1 MKLFLSEL
9 RKLLGNWKIL
19 LIIAAAIAVN
29 IVFLI
34 VPEYEDF
41 SPAAYNLLWDKLKAL
56 PQSER
61 ADFVNER
68 IADSSNDSWFTG
80 IGNAEFGD
88 SFYEDQELLR
98 YVSKEIA
105 QTDSYSDY
113 LKKVDESAE
122 NLKAIAFFANENSY
136 NYRNIIKTQQDF
148 STLDA
153 SNVIS
158 DKSKGVLMAT
168 QFGVSDILMLF
179 LTLFFSVRLILSE
192 REKGYFPLIRATAN
206 GKKELGA
213 AKLFAFI
220 ISEIFAALFL
230 YGSGIVT
237 AEILYGM
244 GDLSRAVQSV
254 YGLFSCGD
262 AINVGTFL
270 IEFMLIK
277 LLFCTALSAAVF
289 MFSTLPL
296 GSAAIFAITF
306 AFVGAETVLYY
317 AIPATSVFAPLRQI
331 NLTAAADAAELVGKY
346 LNVNFFGFPVKGA
359 IVTAAATTIFAAI
372 CIVAGIMLFAGEVFE
387 KKHSAKRGL
396 LSGKNTSLAA
406 NELYK
411 SFIGGK
417 AIFVLIAAAVVAV
430 VLQKPVKPY
439 YGSTADYIYYSHISK
454 IQGEYTD
461 EKAEYIEGELEAA
474 YLDFSEQGSIKVEA
488 LERLK
493 GHAEYLKEKG
503 GYFIMDKG
511 YQMLTGE
518 DSVRVY
524 DRLAAA
530 VKVFVLIL
538 IASYSYTSE
547 YRFGAI
553 TLLRSS
559 PKGRFQTFLRKLLAM
574 VVCSVLILAIFDGIR
589 IFNILNT
596 WGTDYF
602 TAPTLSMEHLSG
614 ISIPI
619 VAYFILTEA
628 GRLVGMIA
636 VSAAMFFISKWVR
649 NYSAAVISSSVF
661 FVAPLVVSVMGFEF
675 MDYYLFNPLLIG
687 NVIG

>member
-1 MKLFLSEL
+1 MKLFLLEL
-9 RKLLGNWKIL
+9 RKLLGNCKIL

-29 IVFLI
+29 IVFLVI
-34 VPEYEDF
+34 PEYEDF
-41 SPAAYNLLWDKLKAL
+41 SPAAYNLLWDKLKSL

-61 ADFVNER
+61 ADFVYER
-68 IADSSNDSWFTG
+68 IADNSDDSWFTG
-80 IGNAEFGD
+80 IGDAEFGD
-88 SFYEDQELLR
+88 SFYEDQELLQ
-98 YVSKEIA
+98 YVRKEIA

-113 LKKVDESAE
+113 LKKVDASAE
-122 NLKAIAFFANENSY
+122 NLKSISFFANENSF
-136 NYRNIIKTQQDF
+136 NYRNIIKTQQEF
-148 STLDA
+148 SALDA
-153 SNVIS
+153 SNVVS

-168 QFGVSDILMLF
+168 KFGVSDILLLL
-179 LTLFFSVRLILSE
+179 LTLFFSVKLILSE
-192 REKGYFPLIRATAN
+192 REKGYFPLIRAAAK

-213 AKLFAFI
+213 AKLFALI
-220 ISEIFAALFL
+220 ISELFTALLL

-244 GDLSRAVQSV
+244 GDLSRTVQSV

-262 AINVGTFL
+262 AISTGAFL
-270 IEFMLIK
+270 IEFILVK
-277 LLFCTALSAAVF
+277 LLFCTAFSAAVF
-289 MFSTLPL
+289 MFSSLPL
-296 GSAAIFAITF
+296 GSAAIFAIIFTF
-306 AFVGAETVLYY
+306 AGAETVLYY
-317 AIPATSVFAPLRQI
+317 AIPATSIFAPLRQI

-359 IVTAAATTIFAAI
+359 IVTAAATMIFAVI
-372 CIVAGIMLFAGEVFE
+372 CIVVGVVLFSGEVFE
-387 KKHSAKRGL
+387 KRRSAKRGF
-396 LSGKNTSLAA
+396 LSGKNISLAA

-417 AIFVLIAAAVVAV
+417 AIFILIAAAVVAG

-439 YGSTADYIYYSHISK
+439 YGTTADYMYYSYILK
-454 IQGEYTD
+454 MQGKYID

-474 YLDFSEQGSIKVEA
+474 YLDFSERGEIKVEA

-493 GHAEYLKEKG
+493 EHAEYLKEKG
-503 GYFIMDKG
+503 GYFLMDKG
-511 YQMLTGE
+511 YQMLTGG
-518 DSVRVY
+518 DSVRTY

-547 YRFGAI
+547 CRSGAI

-559 PKGRFQTFLRKLLAM
+559 PKGRLQTFLHKLLAM
-574 VVCSVLILAIFDGIR
+574 VICSILILAIFDGIR
-589 IFNILNT
+589 IFNVLNT

-602 TAPTLSMEHLSG
+602 TAPARSMEHLSG
-614 ISIPI
+614 ISMPI
-619 VAYFILTEA
+619 VTFFILTEA

-636 VSAAMFFISKWVR
+636 VSAVMFFISEWVR
-649 NYSAAVISSSVF
+649 NYSAVVISSSVF
-661 FVAPLVVSVMGFEF
+661 FVTPLVLSVMGFEF
-675 MDYYLFNPLLIG
+675 MDYYLFNPFLIG